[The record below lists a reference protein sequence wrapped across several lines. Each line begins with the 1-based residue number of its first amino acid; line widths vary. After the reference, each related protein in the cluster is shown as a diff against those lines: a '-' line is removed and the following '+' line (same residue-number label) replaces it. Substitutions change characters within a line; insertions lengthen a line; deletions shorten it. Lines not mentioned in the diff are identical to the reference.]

1 MNKLLVIL
9 SALLL
14 STNQAQAADTYCLI
28 VGQSKVFSRK
38 VTVTVDYGEK
48 TGMFQD
54 TRLRNEQTGK
64 VEKFNSMVDALNY
77 MSEKG
82 WHFENAYAITTGN
95 QNVYHFLLKR

>member
-1 MNKLLVIL
+1 VNKLLLTIFISL
-9 SALLL
+9 FSAG
-14 STNQAQAADTYCLI
+14 QAQAADTFCLV

-48 TGMFQD
+48 TGMFKD
-54 TRLRNEQTGK
+54 TRLRDEQTGK
-64 VEKFNSMVDALNY
+64 VAKFNSMVDALNY

-82 WHFENAYAITTGN
+82 WNFVNAYAITTGN

>member
-1 MNKLLVIL
+1 
-9 SALLL
+9 
-14 STNQAQAADTYCLI
+14 
-28 VGQSKVFSRK
+28 
-38 VTVTVDYGEK
+38 VTVSVDYGDK

-54 TRLRNEQTGK
+54 TRVRDEQTGK

-82 WHFENAYAITTGN
+82 WKFENAYAITTGS